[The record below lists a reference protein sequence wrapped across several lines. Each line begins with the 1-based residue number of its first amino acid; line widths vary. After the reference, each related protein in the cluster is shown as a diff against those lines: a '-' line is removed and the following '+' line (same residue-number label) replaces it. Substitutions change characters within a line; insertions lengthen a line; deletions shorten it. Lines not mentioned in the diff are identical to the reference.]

1 MKILKSHNIRLM
13 NYKSVGVEFELT
25 NIIYVEEL
33 IQIEHISFFVN

>member
-25 NIIYVEEL
+25 NIIYVEKL
-33 IQIEHISFFVN
+33 VQIELFLFS